1 MANTGFLLVTMQP
14 PPAFEEEFNAWYD
27 SEHIPERLAVP
38 GILTARRYVSASRHP
53 KYLAMYDLESHA
65 VMTSP
70 AYVKVGYGN
79 ASPWTKRVTSRVN
92 PWRATGD
99 QIWPGDAQTRGGGQ
113 TRGGSNVLLVRF
125 RGVAADE
132 AAALVEAS
140 RRVFADR
147 PETLQLRVLA
157 TDAGPDGRDVMAFVE
172 QRVTVDTGFDL
183 APFGASADHIDLWSS
198 YAPY

>member
-1 MANTGFLLVTMQP
+1 MGPTGFLLVTMQP

-27 SEHIPERLAVP
+27 NEHIPERLAVP

-79 ASPWTKRVTSRVN
+79 ASPWTKRVTGRVN

-99 QIWPGDAQTRGGGQ
+99 QIWPGAAKTTGGA
-113 TRGGSNVLLVRF
+113 NVLLVRF
-125 RGVAADE
+125 RGVAEDATGP
-132 AAALVEAS
+132 LVEAA
-140 RRVFADR
+140 RHVFSGR
-147 PETLQLRVLA
+147 PETLQLRLLA
-157 TDAGPDGRDVMAFVE
+157 TDATPTGRDVMAFVE
-172 QRVTVDTGFDL
+172 QRVPVETGIDL
-183 APFGASADHIDLWSS
+183 APFGSCADRIDLWTS

>member
-27 SEHIPERLAVP
+27 SEHIPERLGVP

-53 KYLAMYDLESHA
+53 KYLAMYDLERHA

-99 QIWPGDAQTRGGGQ
+99 QLWPGGARTRGGA
-113 TRGGSNVLLVRF
+113 NLLLVRF
-125 RGVAADE
+125 RGVAENAT
-132 AAALVEAS
+132 APLVDAS

-147 PETLQLRVLA
+147 AETLQLRVLA
-157 TDAGPDGRDVMAFVE
+157 TDAGPDGRNVMAFVE

-183 APFGASADHIDLWSS
+183 APFGATADRIDLWSS